1 MNVNRFKMLSL
12 IVIISF
18 IMAGCAPAAAVTA
31 QPAPAIPTSE
41 QPQGTTAEPETQKEI
56 PLIFSHDGAPDD
68 ISAMLYVSKVPQI
81 KILGVVM
88 SYGEQHPNIAIN
100 KWASFLYE
108 VLDLDTVPIAAGS
121 ERPVDLVV
129 NEFPSGWRDAADTF
143 MGLELPATKQA
154 IDTRS
159 GAQLIIDL
167 VKASPEKVTLLVTG
181 AQTDVALALQA
192 DPTIK
197 ENISQIVVMG
207 GAFHMD
213 GNLGGY
219 VPANKAAEWN
229 IYVDPLGAKQV
240 FNAGIPLTIVPL
252 DGSDDFWI
260 SRAMHFNLQN
270 SKDAGVQLI
279 AKAWEIQFGWWNG
292 DFKIWDIV
300 AAAAVVH
307 PELFEWEYGK
317 LDVIAEAGDQHGRTF
332 VAGKDSINRFA
343 VGCTYY
349 ELRENVLNTFLKK

>member
-1 MNVNRFKMLSL
+1 MNPKTSIFLSL
-12 IVIISF
+12 TLVIIIF
-18 IMAGCAPAAAVTA
+18 ISGCSPQATATA
-31 QPAPAIPTSE
+31 QPVPVIPTGVQE
-41 QPQGTTAEPETQKEI
+41 QSTAEAPEIQKEI

-68 ISAMLYVSKVPQI
+68 ISAMLYISKQPQI

-88 SYGEQHPNIAIN
+88 SYGEQHPKIAIH
-100 KWASFLYE
+100 KWASFIYE

-121 ERPVDLVV
+121 ERPVDPVI
-129 NEFPSGWRDAADTF
+129 NEFPSGWRDAADAF
-143 MGLELPATKQA
+143 MGLDLPATKQA

-159 GAQLIIDL
+159 GAKLIIDL

-197 ENISQIVVMG
+197 DNISQIVIMG

-219 VPANKAAEWN
+219 VPSNKAAEWN
-229 IYVDPLGAKQV
+229 IYVDPLAAKQV

-260 SRAMHFNLQN
+260 SRAMHFDLQN

-317 LDVIAEAGDQHGRTF
+317 LDVIADAGDQHGRTF
-332 VAGKDSINRFA
+332 VSGKDSVNRFA
-343 VGCTYY
+343 TGCTYF